1 MFGLVVGILRMI
13 LEFSY
18 SAPACGEKDRR
29 PAVLKDF
36 HYLYFALLLCGLTA
50 IIIVIISFFTEPIP
64 DEKASCVFRMWLLE
78 AIPLLLMPGMP
89 HWVLSCWIR
98 VSPAAKQISFGGHV
112 HWGMNFQAKSNTL
125 SSKLFIVYPL

>member
-1 MFGLVVGILRMI
+1 MI

-18 SAPACGEKDRR
+18 SAPACGEMDRR

-64 DEKASCVFRMWLLE
+64 DEKASCVLRMWLLE
-78 AIPLLLMPGMP
+78 AIPLLLRPGMP

-112 HWGMNFQAKSNTL
+112 HWGMNFQAKSN
-125 SSKLFIVYPL
+125 PL

>member
-18 SAPACGEKDRR
+18 SAPACGEMDRR

-50 IIIVIISFFTEPIP
+50 IIIVVISFFTEPIP
-64 DEKASCVFRMWLLE
+64 DDKASGSSSASNAWNAPSVGL
-78 AIPLLLMPGMP
+78 
-89 HWVLSCWIR
+89 H
-98 VSPAAKQISFGGHV
+98 PAGSWSHQLPSR
-112 HWGMNFQAKSNTL
+112 
-125 SSKLFIVYPL
+125 